1 MIFGFDEFDPLMI
14 IVDEELDMMHAD
26 MEEER
31 NTPKYEIRA
40 NKHRTLEEKGKRE
53 MGNLVKYGGFDLG
66 ELDKQDNQVA
76 ATTMV
81 GADFMKLVPGNNKVR
96 FIPPDVGGSP
106 FVIVNEHFI
115 DTASGQRVR
124 FTCPRLMEKKPCPA
138 CAEADR
144 LKRTGNPIDR
154 DKAWGF
160 YPKLRVYANVI
171 DRENPGTPRIL
182 AFGKTIWDGLKRI
195 RRDKD
200 EGGDFTN
207 PNADGF
213 DVIITREGAG
223 KNDTRYSVRPA
234 RTDKALADSSDE
246 IDAIVNDQWD
256 LTKYSSVPSL
266 DEVISMMQ
274 NGYENRDA
282 APQSKQIAAPP
293 RSLPA
298 KSGRGK
304 AEDQVYDVDSDEI
317 PY

>member
-1 MIFGFDEFDPLMI
+1 MIFGFDEFDPTMI
-14 IVDEELDMMHAD
+14 IVDEEIDTLYEQQ
-26 MEEER
+26 EEER
-31 NTPKYEIRA
+31 NTRRYERRA
-40 NKHRTLEEKGKRE
+40 NKHRNQGKKEKGK
-53 MGNLVKYGGFDLG
+53 MGNLVKYGGFDLD

-76 ATTMV
+76 ATTVV

-96 FIPPDVGGSP
+96 FIPPEVGGSP

-124 FTCPRLMEKKPCPA
+124 FTCPRLMEKKQCPA
-138 CAEADR
+138 CQEADR

-160 YPKLRVYANVI
+160 YPKLRVYANVV
-171 DRENPGTPRIL
+171 DRENPGAPRIL

-213 DVIITREGAG
+213 DVIITREGSG

-234 RTDKALADSSDE
+234 RTDTPLAE
-246 IDAIVNDQWD
+246 TPEEVDAIINDQWD

-274 NGYENRDA
+274 NGYEKREA
-282 APQSKQIAAPP
+282 SPPRKQIAAPS
-293 RSLPA
+293 R
-298 KSGRGK
+298 KGRPK
-304 AEDQVYDVDSDEI
+304 AADQVYDVDTDEI

>member
-14 IVDEELDMMHAD
+14 IVDEEIEEIHDD

-31 NTPKYEIRA
+31 STRQYERRA
-40 NKHRTLEEKGKRE
+40 NQHRKLGKKEKQEQK
-53 MGNLVKYGGFDLG
+53 MGNLVKYGGFNLD
-66 ELDKQDNQVA
+66 ELDKQDSQVA
-76 ATTMV
+76 ATTVV

-96 FIPPDVGGSP
+96 FIPPDVEGSP

-115 DTASGQRVR
+115 DTTTGQRVR

-213 DVIITREGAG
+213 DVIITREGSG

-234 RTDKALADSSDE
+234 RTDTALAPSE
-246 IDAIVNDQWD
+246 NEVEGIVSDQWD

-274 NGYENRDA
+274 NGYEKREDS
-282 APQSKQIAAPP
+282 PRKQIAAP
-293 RSLPA
+293 SV
-298 KSGRGK
+298 KGRGK
-304 AEDQVYDVDSDEI
+304 AADQVYDVDTDEV
-317 PY
+317 PW